1 MPNSSP
7 RPRSV
12 LQRLTQFAQTVQGL
26 PFSRLKLKAGAR
38 AANLQVTDPESAKVA
53 SYPLLGDYYT
63 LGRSSR
69 SSDIVVQN
77 PVVSQRHLS
86 LQREQKHWGFNFV
99 VRDENSTNG
108 IFWRKRR
115 LRFLVLKHGDLIT
128 LGPPQLA
135 TSVQIRYLNPPPA
148 FVTLLQRGLWVV
160 GGVVSLAVVAIVIES
175 SKVSV
180 FPLPIGVNGPVAV
193 YARDGETLLSPLRT
207 QAHQEMMQLVDYS
220 PYLAKAVMASED
232 TRYPWHV
239 GVDPIGV
246 LRAVVTN
253 VRSRELAEGAST
265 ITQQLARSLFR
276 DYVGTN
282 DSLGRK
288 VREAIVALKLE
299 TFYSKDE
306 LLLNYLNRVYLG
318 SGLYGFED
326 ASQFYFGKSARELSL
341 SEAATLAGILPAPNR
356 INPVRDYALSVEY
369 RDRVI
374 ERMVSLGWVS
384 PEEGRK
390 ARRSRIEIHSR
401 AQKELQSNLAPYFYD
416 TVFNE
421 LDALLG
427 KELAQEGNFIVQTSL
442 DAKMQR
448 HLDTT
453 LKSDFVDGT
462 NAYGFKQAAVVTLD
476 AKTGGIRALAGG
488 VDYGKSQFNRV
499 TQAQR
504 QPGSTFKIF
513 TYTAALEKGVSSN
526 ASYSCAP
533 LVWQGQEYGGCGG
546 GSLNLPTAVALSA
559 NVVALRVAQDVG
571 LDGVIQMAQRMGVTA
586 KLVKTPGLVL
596 GQSEVSP
603 LEMTS
608 SFAVLANEGKRNPP
622 HTITKILDS
631 SDCKDLKKLQTCRVI
646 FDERKQGDANQTVI
660 SSFVANSM
668 TDLLRGVVRAGT
680 GRAAEIG
687 LDAAGKT
694 GTTNDSVDLWFI
706 GYLPGYKLT
715 TGVWLGNDDNTPTQG
730 SSAQA
735 AAIWGKYMGKVA
747 EDLGTETR

>member
-1 MPNSSP
+1 MPDSSP
-7 RPRSV
+7 RSRSV
-12 LQRLTQFAQTVQGL
+12 IQRLTQFAQTVQGL

-38 AANLQVTDPESAKVA
+38 TAKLLVTDPESTQVS

-63 LGRSSR
+63 VGRSSR

-86 LQREQKHWGFNFV
+86 LQREQKYWGSYFV
-99 VRDENSTNG
+99 IRDENSTNG

-115 LRFLVLKHGDLIT
+115 LRSLILKHGDLVT

-135 TSVQIRYLNPPPA
+135 TSVQLRYFNPPPA
-148 FVTLLQRGLWVV
+148 LMIWLQRGMLIL
-160 GGVVSLAVVAIVIES
+160 GGIVSLAVTAIVIES
-175 SKVSV
+175 SKVRV
-180 FPLPIGVNGPVAV
+180 FPLPVGVTGPVAV
-193 YARDGETLLSPLRT
+193 YARDGETLLNPLRT
-207 QAHQEMMQLVDYS
+207 QSHQEMTKLMDYS
-220 PYLAKAVMASED
+220 PFLTKAVMASED
-232 TRYPWHV
+232 SRYPWHV

-246 LRAVVTN
+246 LRAVITN
-253 VRSRELAEGAST
+253 FRHRELTEGAST
-265 ITQQLARSLFR
+265 ITQQLSRSLFR
-276 DYVGTN
+276 DYVGTT

-326 ASQFYFGKSARELSL
+326 AAQFYFGKSARDLSL

-356 INPVRDYALSVEY
+356 INPVRDYNLSVQY

-374 ERMVSLGWVS
+374 ERMVALGWVT

-390 ARRSRIEIHSR
+390 ARRSRIEIHSL
-401 AQKELQSNLAPYFYD
+401 AQQELQSNLAPYFYD
-416 TVFNE
+416 EVFNE
-421 LDALLG
+421 LDTLLG

-453 LKSDFVDGT
+453 LKSDVVNEG
-462 NAYGFKQAAVVTLD
+462 NLYGFKQAAIVTLD
-476 AKTGGIRALAGG
+476 AQTGEIRALAGG
-488 VDYGKSQFNRV
+488 LDYSKSQFNRV
-499 TQAQR
+499 TQALR

-513 TYTAALEKGVSSN
+513 TYTAALEQGISPN
-526 ASYSCAP
+526 TSYSCTP
-533 LVWQGQEYGGCGG
+533 LIWQGQEFGGCGG
-546 GSLNLPTAVALSA
+546 SSLSFPTAVALSA
-559 NVVALRVAQDVG
+559 NVVALRVAQNIG
-571 LDGVIQMAQRMGVTA
+571 LDAVIQMSHRMGVTT

-608 SFAVLANEGKRNPP
+608 SFAVLANQGKRNSP

-631 SDCKDLKKLQTCRVI
+631 SDCKNLKNIQTCRVI
-646 FDERKQGDANQTVI
+646 FDHRRQGKPNQAVV
-660 SSFVANSM
+660 SSDVANSM

-680 GRAAEIG
+680 GSAAAIG

-694 GTTNDSVDLWFI
+694 GTTNNSVDLWFI

-730 SSAQA
+730 SSTQA
-735 AAIWGKYMGKVA
+735 AALWGKYMSKVA
-747 EDLGTETR
+747 EDLGS